1 MHKIRQ
7 KVRKNFFFQ
16 IIGGAMAPFGQEVAT
31 PMRNSESSLL
41 FCVYYSST
49 LQGR

>member
-16 IIGGAMAPFGQEVAT
+16 IIEGAMAPFGQEVAT
-31 PMRNSESSLL
+31 PMSVIIINPSKP
-41 FCVYYSST
+41 C
-49 LQGR
+49 

>member
-7 KVRKNFFFQ
+7 KVRKNCFFQ

-31 PMRNSESSLL
+31 PMPLL
-41 FCVYYSST
+41 YTTKVYQMLYKNR
-49 LQGR
+49 L